1 MTIRL
6 LEAIAAIASYTRNS
20 KDRASLLR
28 HAKMIERDSYEG
40 VSEELDRK
48 DIEERYQ
55 AAVKAYSSKK
65 LYFFILLFL
74 SFYTFILH
82 EECSRNACQF

>member
-6 LEAIAAIASYTRNS
+6 LEAIAAIASYTRNH
-20 KDRASLLR
+20 KDRAALLR
-28 HAKMIERDSYEG
+28 GAKMIERDSYEG

-55 AAVKAYSSKK
+55 AAVKA
-65 LYFFILLFL
+65 L
-74 SFYTFILH
+74 
-82 EECSRNACQF
+82 Q